1 MADQAATISLQT
13 IVKRFILK
21 YKINEDDFVNYLE
34 HAADC
39 FRDLNISHLSYLIQA
54 DLTLDSVGKVAF
66 PTDMID
72 FIAFGRIEGDVFY
85 SFFQST
91 DLSVPT
97 AAVSFDSG
105 NYNKFFYYIDWPNRV
120 LYCQSL
126 VSETV
131 TLRYVSSGI
140 STTAETMVPIQCTQV
155 IDAYLRWME
164 SLMDVAGLGEQQLRK
179 ANYDNL
185 IRHLQWQQLP
195 NLEQFKDTWLGRWP
209 EVDATLMGGST
220 STTSTT
226 STGSGDMN
234 SYTQTVDLVAGLNTI
249 TTTLGN
255 PPYTITIWDTNG
267 DEIGGG
273 MTINA
278 VSVGGIYVL
287 TIYTTDPV
295 TDAKIY
301 IVYKP

>member
-209 EVDATLMGGST
+209 EVDVTLMGGST
-220 STTSTT
+220 STTSTS

-234 SYTQTVDLVAGLNTI
+234 SYSKVVDLVAGTNTV
-249 TTTLGN
+249 TTTLSD
-255 PPYTITIWDTNG
+255 PPYTITIWDTSGN
-267 DEIGGG
+267 EIGGG

-278 VSVGGIYVL
+278 TLVGGVYVL

-295 TDAKIY
+295 DNATIY